1 MANGLNPTLRRALE
15 DVVAE
20 AVQSTIPHGTPRR
33 TLGRISFPGK
43 ATTIIGMRRT
53 GKTMFVHQ
61 LRNAQLDA
69 GLRREH
75 VPYVNLEDERL
86 VGLEGQHL
94 GFLLDEYARI
104 VPTARQHGNVLWT
117 FDEIQVVPGWERFIR
132 RCLDTGEID
141 VVVTGSSADLLSREI
156 ASTLR
161 GRAWVVPIFPFS
173 LAEYMDHQS
182 MPVPTKR
189 GATFNRVRPEI
200 ERVFAEWLRQ
210 GGMPETLGYD
220 TATRMQVLRDHVD
233 VVMLRDVVERHSVSN
248 VHGLRWLVRHL
259 LGNAGSLFSVE
270 KFHGALKAQGVPIGR
285 DALHGMIGYLEDCF
299 LIRVVQME
307 STSERQRMVNPRK
320 IYPVDQG
327 FIPVFDRSGKS
338 NIGHAL
344 ETSVLIELERRKCV
358 VTYVRTPDGHEVDF
372 LARDPEGNTLLIQVC
387 ADASAADTVQR
398 EVRALV
404 EAKQR
409 YPHAQALLLTRTRDS
424 LPTVDVKGITAL
436 PAYEWMLGI

>member
-1 MANGLNPTLRRALE
+1 MTSGLVPTLRRALE

-20 AVQSTIPHGTPRR
+20 SVRNSIPSGTPRK
-33 TLGRISFPGK
+33 TYGRVWLPGK
-43 ATTIIGMRRT
+43 ATSVIGMRRT

-61 LRNAQLDA
+61 LRHER
-69 GLRREH
+69 LRSGVHREH
-75 VPYVNLEDERL
+75 LPYINFEDERL
-86 VGLEGQHL
+86 TGLEGRHL

-104 VPTARQHGNVLWT
+104 VPNVPQQGNVLWS

-132 RCLDTGEID
+132 RCLDSGAVD
-141 VVVTGSSADLLSREI
+141 VVVSGSSADLLSREI
-156 ASTLR
+156 ATSLR
-161 GRAWVVPIFPFS
+161 GRAWAVPIFPFGF
-173 LAEYMDHQS
+173 AEYLAHNAITI
-182 MPVPTKR
+182 PTSNGALTSKTR
-189 GATFNRVRPEI
+189 GVI
-200 ERVFAEWLRQ
+200 EHAFTTWLQ
-210 GGMPETLGYD
+210 HGGMPETLGHD

-233 VVMLRDVVERHSVSN
+233 VVMLRDVVERHDVSN

-285 DALHGMIGYLEDCF
+285 DALHSMIGYLEDCF
-299 LIRVVQME
+299 LVRVVQME

-387 ADASAADTVQR
+387 ADASAADNVQR

-404 EAKQR
+404 EAKQL
-409 YPHAQALLLTRTRDS
+409 YPHANALLLTRTRDS
-424 LPTVDVKGITAL
+424 LPTADVNGITAL
-436 PAYEWMLGI
+436 PAYDWMLGI